1 MLEGRLSHESVRAVV
16 LELVFLKNMQNTS
29 RPWFAHYPEGVPS
42 EINPDVFDSIPALFD
57 SVAEK
62 YGNKT
67 AFVCMDRALTYSDV
81 CRLSRD
87 FAGYLQSLPDLK
99 PGDRVA
105 IMMPN
110 LLQYIISL
118 LGILR
123 AGMIAVNINPLYTSH
138 ELAHQLADSETKA
151 IIIIE
156 NFAKTL
162 QNTIGETKVKHIV
175 TTRVGD
181 MLPFHKR
188 IITDLVVRYVK
199 KMVPDFNLPGHVNFR
214 KALCVGRS
222 NGYRPVELKNTDVA
236 LLQYTGGTT
245 GVAKGAMLS
254 HRNVLANVEQTGI
267 WISHTFN
274 VGEEVAMTVLPL
286 YHIFSLTATL
296 CFSKKAALQVMV
308 PNARDIPGLVEL
320 IKKWNFS
327 VIPGVNTLF
336 NALINNKEF
345 KQHKFTRLK
354 MTVGGGA
361 QVQKSVAERWFALTG
376 CHILEAYGLTETSP
390 GVCGNLPDAP
400 WDGSVGFPLPSTD
413 ISIRGEQFVD
423 LGCCTDPKKVS
434 EFTGE
439 ICVKG
444 PQVMVGYWEKPDET
458 ANVLVDGW
466 LRTGDVGFMDGRG
479 CITITDRKKD
489 LIIVNGLN
497 VYPNEIESVIAS
509 MPGVL
514 ECGVVGVSNPR
525 VGETVKAVI
534 VKKDPALTREDVV
547 KYCRARLT
555 GYKCPRTIVFTK
567 ALPKTAVG
575 KILRRNLRDI
585 KETD

>member
-1 MLEGRLSHESVRAVV
+1 MSETTPVW
-16 LELVFLKNMQNTS
+16 LK
-29 RPWFAHYPEGVPS
+29 HYPEGIPA
-42 EINPDVFDSIPALFD
+42 EIDPDRFASIPALFD
-57 SVAEK
+57 ATASRF
-62 YGNKT
+62 GDHP
-67 AFVCMDRALTYSDV
+67 AFVCMDKTLTYREV
-81 CRLSRD
+81 CDLSKD

-110 LLQYIISL
+110 LQQYIISL

-123 AGMIAVNINPLYTSH
+123 AGMIAVNVNPLYTSH
-138 ELAHQLADSETKA
+138 ELGHQLADSGSKA

-162 QNTIGETKVKHIV
+162 QNTLSETPVKHIV
-175 TTRVGD
+175 TTKVGD
-181 MLPFHKR
+181 MLPWAKR
-188 IITDLVVRYVK
+188 TITELVVRYVK

-214 KALCVGRS
+214 RALSIGRS
-222 NGYRPVELKNTDVA
+222 HGFKPVELKNTDVA

-245 GVAKGAMLS
+245 GVAKGAMLT
-254 HRNVLANVEQTGI
+254 HRNVLANVEQTGT
-267 WISHTFN
+267 WISSTF
-274 VGEEVAMTVLPL
+274 EEAKETAMTALPL
-286 YHIFSLTATL
+286 YHIFSFTATL
-296 CFSKKAALQVMV
+296 CFSKFAATQVMV
-308 PNARDIPGLVEL
+308 PNPRDIPGLVAL
-320 IKKWNFS
+320 IKKWDFS
-327 VIPGVNTLF
+327 IIPAVNTLF
-336 NALINNKEF
+336 NALVNNKEF
-345 KQHKFTRLK
+345 QTHKFSRLK

-361 QVQKSVAERWFALTG
+361 QVQRNVAEKWHKVTG

-400 WDGSVGFPLPSTD
+400 WDGSVGYPLPSTLV
-413 ISIRGEQFVD
+413 SIRGEQFAD
-423 LGCCTDPKKVS
+423 LGICSNPDDVAAH
-434 EFTGE
+434 TGE

-444 PQVMVGYWEKPDET
+444 PQVMAGYWEKPEET

-466 LRTGDVGFMDGRG
+466 LRTGDVGFMDERG
-479 CITITDRKKD
+479 TVTITDRKKD

-514 ECGVVGVSNPR
+514 ECGVVGVNNPR
-525 VGETVKAVI
+525 VGEMVKAVI
-534 VKKDPALTREDVV
+534 VKKDPTLTREDVV

-555 GYKCPRTIVFTK
+555 GYKCPRQIVFVK

-575 KILRRNLRDI
+575 KILRRNLRDL
-585 KETD
+585 KE